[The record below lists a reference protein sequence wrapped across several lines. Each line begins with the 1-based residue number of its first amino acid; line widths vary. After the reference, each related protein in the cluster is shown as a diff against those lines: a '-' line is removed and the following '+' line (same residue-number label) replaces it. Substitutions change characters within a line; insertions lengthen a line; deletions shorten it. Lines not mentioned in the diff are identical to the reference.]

1 MYGYDNGYAAAGYG
15 YGGRYAGAEPE
26 MRQRLAAMQQQAQR
40 YQQPQSQYGMQQSVI
55 AGRIVTSV
63 EEARAAQIPLDGTL
77 VYFPAPNERKIY
89 VKSVNLEGQAVFE
102 VYQLATGQEEKPAYA
117 DSAMVAGLQKRVERL
132 ETLLMRGAEQN
143 VQPDASFNVQPNEAN
158 GTVTSQQ

>member
-40 YQQPQSQYGMQQSVI
+40 YQQPQQQSVI
-55 AGRIVTSV
+55 AGRIVTGV

-102 VYQLATGQEEKPAYA
+102 VYQLVTGQEEKPAYA

-143 VQPDASFNVQPNEAN
+143 VQPDANFNVQPNEAN
-158 GTVTSQQ
+158 GTVTGQQ